1 MIIFF
6 FNTTKYTF
14 SNFSIL
20 YIKFVRNKIIEQPFL
35 LERRIYWICGK
46 VRMTKQGQARE
57 HDRLKSPIDW
67 AGWQKKSTWR
77 HVGSPAIVRLPLPL
91 PRVLRVRTRGLQP
104 WNSGPRNSIAGRNK
118 FRDKRG
124 TVESLSWIAR
134 DNTIYLPRQSDSIR
148 SSESIVS
155 RWTTHNSTA

>member
-1 MIIFF
+1 MNEKKYII
-6 FNTTKYTF
+6 KYV
-14 SNFSIL
+14 
-20 YIKFVRNKIIEQPFL
+20 IKWPFL
-35 LERRIYWICGK
+35 LERCIQPVGFAERW
-46 VRMTKQGQARE
+46 ARPVKKS
-57 HDRLKSPIDW
+57 DRLGRVTKKKEKNPRGDTWAARPLCASP
-67 AGWQKKSTWR
+67 
-77 HVGSPAIVRLPLPL
+77 HLPLL
-91 PRVLRVRTRGLQP
+91 PRVLRVRTRRFQP
-104 WNSGPRNSIAGRNK
+104 WNSGPRNSIAGGNK

>member
-1 MIIFF
+1 M
-6 FNTTKYTF
+6 NKRSVSLRMEYNKTTGRRF
-14 SNFSIL
+14 SSKGISFG
-20 YIKFVRNKIIEQPFL
+20 FVSV
-35 LERRIYWICGK
+35 ERWA
-46 VRMTKQGQARE
+46 TKHGQARAQPVKKS
-57 HDRLKSPIDW
+57 DRL
-67 AGWQKKSTWR
+67 GWVRKKKKSAWR
-77 HVGSPAIVRLPLPL
+77 HVGCQAIVRLPPP